1 MREPSNTYRLRDLN
15 TAFMQHLKDEMRV
28 NPVHSVSPLIG
39 MITVD
44 SDEDIDSNHIEG
56 YTFETLGQ
64 LTLIIK
70 YNCIYLC
77 YYNRREPFESGYG
90 TISR

>member
-1 MREPSNTYRLRDLN
+1 MREPSDTYRLRDLN
-15 TAFMQHLKDEMRV
+15 TAFIQHLKDEMRA

-64 LTLIIK
+64 LTLTIK
-70 YNCIYLC
+70 YNCILFVLLIQQ
-77 YYNRREPFESGYG
+77 EG
-90 TISR
+90 TIQERLWNN